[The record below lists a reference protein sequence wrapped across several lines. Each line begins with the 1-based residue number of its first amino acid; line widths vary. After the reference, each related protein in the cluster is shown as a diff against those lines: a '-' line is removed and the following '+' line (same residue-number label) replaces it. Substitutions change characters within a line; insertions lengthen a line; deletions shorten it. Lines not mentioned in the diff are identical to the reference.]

1 MKKIITLLLLLSF
14 FLSAQNKVK
23 VRIKDVTKI
32 KGSKDYFATGYGI
45 VTGLKATGDSDETLT
60 QHTVNNFLKNLNID
74 VVEADIK
81 ANNLAAVMIT
91 ARIPGG
97 TQKGEYITCTVSTIG
112 DATSLLGGI
121 LQLSPLLGTNGEMI
135 GVAQG
140 ALQVGGASFGEAGA
154 GGETITKNVPTVAT
168 LVNAMELTR
177 DVGNNDFLLKS
188 DVSFL
193 LGNPDYK
200 SAQAMTDS
208 INAKFAGSAIA
219 DTKKVVR
226 VKVPQSVVQQGKM
239 VEFISQVQ
247 ALTFETDRV
256 ARIVMNERTGTLI
269 VGGEVKISECAIT
282 HGNIIVNVKSF
293 LNVSQPGPSI
303 RGLGT
308 TAVTEDVSASA
319 KEEKA
324 KLQHFPNI
332 IKVGDLVEALNKLQV
347 TPRDM
352 MAIFIE
358 MKKSGVLHAEIVT
371 E

>member
-1 MKKIITLLLLLSF
+1 MKKIISILLLTALCVT
-14 FLSAQNKVK
+14 AQQRIQ

-45 VTGLKATGDSDETLT
+45 VTGLKRTGDSDKTLT

-74 VVEADIK
+74 VIEADIK
-81 ANNLAAVMIT
+81 AKNLAAVMIT

-97 TQKGEYITCTVSTIG
+97 TQKGEYVDCTVSTIG
-112 DATSLLGGI
+112 DAISLLGGV
-121 LQLSPLLGTNGEMI
+121 LQLSPLLGTNGELI

-154 GGETITKNVPTVAT
+154 GGETVTKNVPTVAS
-168 LVNAMELTR
+168 VINAVEITR
-177 DVGNNDFLLKS
+177 DVGNNDFLHR
-188 DVSFL
+188 DEISFL

-200 SAQAMTDS
+200 SAQQLSAS
-208 INAKFAGSAIA
+208 INEKFAGAAIA
-219 DTKKVVR
+219 DSNKLVR
-226 VKVPQSVVQQGKM
+226 VKVPQSIVQQGKI
-239 VEFISQVQ
+239 VDFISQVQ
-247 ALTFETDRV
+247 DLTFETDKV
-256 ARIVMNERTGTLI
+256 AEIRMNERTGTII
-269 VGGEVKISECAIT
+269 VGGDVKISECAIS

-308 TAVTEDVSASA
+308 MAITNDVTTTA
-319 KEEKA
+319 KEDMP
-324 KLQHFPNI
+324 KLQHLPNI
-332 IKVGDLVEALNKLQV
+332 VSVKDLVEALNQLQV

-352 MAIFIE
+352 MAIFVE
-358 MKKSGVLHAEIVT
+358 MKKSGVLHAELKT